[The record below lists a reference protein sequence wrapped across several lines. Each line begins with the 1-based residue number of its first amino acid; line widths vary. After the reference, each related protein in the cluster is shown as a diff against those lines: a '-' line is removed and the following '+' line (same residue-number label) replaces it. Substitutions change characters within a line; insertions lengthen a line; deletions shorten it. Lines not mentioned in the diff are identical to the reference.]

1 MHANPKD
8 YRETQKQFTNRKEKK
23 AYEICDYEN
32 LKRSPQSNLKILKQF
47 TKGVGEPYT
56 SEKENT
62 NMTNEQIIFN
72 NSIELMDA
80 GIIRSTGRTI
90 IVEDENGQKTEMQE
104 PEPIH
109 TYQAWKQLGYQVQ
122 RGQKAKASF
131 LIWKHTVKKAKQE
144 QDEDEEKMFMTKAFF
159 FTFDQVEPIEEKT
172 ADI

>member
-1 MHANPKD
+1 M
-8 YRETQKQFTNRKEKK
+8 
-23 AYEICDYEN
+23 CDYEN

-47 TKGVGEPYT
+47 TKAVGEPYT

-80 GIIRSTGRTI
+80 GIIKGTGRFI
-90 IVEDENGQKTEMQE
+90 IVEDENGQKKEMPE

-159 FTFDQVEPIEEKT
+159 FTFDQVEPIQEKND
-172 ADI
+172 DI

>member
-47 TKGVGEPYT
+47 TKARSSFTYQQRRMDI
-56 SEKENT
+56 
-62 NMTNEQIIFN
+62 MTNEQIIFN

-80 GIIRSTGRTI
+80 GIIGTTGRFIT
-90 IVEDENGQKTEMQE
+90 VENEQGEKMEMQE

-109 TYQAWKQLGYQVQ
+109 TYQAWKCLGYQVK

-159 FTFDQVEPIEEKT
+159 FTFDQVEPIQEKAT
-172 ADI
+172 V

>member
-8 YRETQKQFTNRKEKK
+8 YRETQKQFTNRKEKT

-47 TKGVGEPYT
+47 TKAHSSFTYQQRRM
-56 SEKENT
+56 NI
-62 NMTNEQIIFN
+62 MTNEQIIFQ
-72 NSIELMDA
+72 NSLQLMDD
-80 GIIRSTGRTI
+80 GIIGTTGRFIT
-90 IVEDENGQKTEMQE
+90 VENEQGEKIEMQE

-109 TYQAWKQLGYQVQ
+109 TYQAWKCLGYQVK

-159 FTFDQVEPIEEKT
+159 FTYDQVEPIQEKAT
-172 ADI
+172 V